1 LLGIRHSN
9 SRSRKRI
16 RMVRTSTTIIFY
28 IKRAMRMDASQL
40 GEPVVCSKCNLLF
53 DTDLDFVEHYD
64 QNHKREN

>member
-1 LLGIRHSN
+1 
-9 SRSRKRI
+9 
-16 RMVRTSTTIIFY
+16 MVRTSTTIIFY